1 MVLDSDYLQ
10 IGGIKKIISEHIK
23 LESMAEEKGK
33 LKESTLYCEKIISN
47 LKMLKKLDSNSP
59 SYDNLI
65 ASWEK
70 RKTELLNSNDITKS
84 VREKNKTVKSDGKG
98 LIGQME
104 KEFRERILSLISDSK
119 VKWSEIGGLEEQKN
133 TIKEAVFFAMAQP
146 DLDVKVPNLKNI
158 LLFGP
163 PGTGKTTIAKAISSN
178 IDATFFNVPVSEL
191 MSRYVGDSE
200 RIVSSLYG
208 VAREKSPAVVFL
220 DEIESQ
226 LRQRGDGNK
235 NAGAVLQQF
244 LAQLDGFSTD
254 ESFVMTVAA
263 TNVPWEL
270 DQAIL
275 SRFEKR
281 IYIGLPDVET
291 RKKILEIHTLKK
303 GYQVETSIQS
313 IAEKTTDFSGR
324 DLSFLCSEA
333 IRNMLRRT
341 NRDLMK
347 DTDRVI
353 GGGEKVTY
361 RVNPIEDRDF
371 YDALLKIKPA
381 TNNEMNKKYQDWREE
396 FANN

>member
-220 DEIESQ
+220 DEIESL